1 MARSQSLQVNII
13 GENKS
18 LKRALGDSEKRMSRF
33 GGAAGKIGKGLKV
46 AGAGAAIGV
55 GAVVVVLGK
64 AAKAAMEAEKSATR
78 MNTQLSALGKNTPAV
93 KKNIDATVT
102 SMAAMSG
109 FDDEDLQDAFTRIVR
124 STGNVKTA
132 LGPQGLALA
141 MDIARAKGIDAA
153 KAAEIVA
160 KAQDGQTGALKK
172 LGVEVTKGMTGQQAL
187 AAAQKTFA
195 GQAEAYGK
203 TAAGAQERFG
213 VAIEGVQEKIG
224 AKLLPIL
231 TQLMNW
237 VSANMP
243 AIEGAISKVASA
255 FDDAFNIAKTIFD
268 FLKANHQIIIALAAG
283 LGTVTVAWGAYT
295 LATKGWA
302 AATRIAT
309 AVQLAFNGSML
320 ANPIGIVV
328 IAVAALVAAL
338 VLLYQKNETV
348 RKVIDAAW
356 ASIREHTLAAI
367 GAIKSAIGSLV
378 VFFQTNMLP
387 PIIAVFNAIK
397 AFWDKWGANIVAF
410 FKRTFEL
417 FVSNIRA
424 VIQIIRGIFTGDWQA
439 VWNGVKTI
447 VSNAVEQV
455 KNILRNLGPIVL
467 SLMKT
472 VGSKLWEG
480 FKSGAAGL
488 AGKLGDLMSDGLA
501 AIPKYAKEA
510 FNKAKTIG
518 GEILDGIGSIISQMP
533 SKVGEIATAVIKA
546 IPGAFSSVGSKIIE
560 VLKDALSS
568 VNLPTPYFKMRE
580 FDPPGPGSIDVPYS
594 IGWKARGGKV
604 KTPMVMVGEE
614 APQHPEWVIA
624 TNPAYRKKNLG
635 YLAQAAGALGVGRAQ
650 GGLVYPLARK
660 ATGIIGTPGGGTHN
674 ASDWQSRNALDFAA
688 PMGTD
693 ILAVANGIISGVGGS
708 MGVRRSG
715 GKVIYGQKFTLNTDK
730 GGVFYTHMGNVKV
743 HSGQRVTA
751 GQHLADIWAPS
762 GMPPHLH
769 LGVQNGSPYLY
780 NNAALYDN
788 APLVETGGAV
798 RGPVVARPDGKG
810 PMLLTGGIA
819 KTPYGKGENAR
830 RIKWWNKHHPYKKV
844 DKNGK
849 PIPSKKNAPPGQA
862 PEGTESEV
870 EPTIETPWAS
880 DWDNWLKDAT
890 FGSAQALMTP
900 DKTDDAN
907 WAAITKQGY
916 KDRITTLEGALAST
930 SDPHMQR
937 VIKDELTG
945 LYSTYSGMDSAG
957 STPESAPVYDPTN
970 DLQAQVTQKEGLLA
984 SARRAAGLSNESNR
998 VFTGAGDLQ
1007 LLVVNTP
1014 SGQAMLANNATAGM
1028 GAQTGTASNRSRF

>member
-243 AIEGAISKVASA
+243 AIERVISQVMNAVSA
-255 FDDAFNIAKTIFD
+255 VI
-268 FLKANHQIIIALAAG
+268 G
-283 LGTVTVAWGAYT
+283 
-295 LATKGWA
+295 
-302 AATRIAT
+302 T
-309 AVQLAFNGSML
+309 AVGFIRQHWDSIKAAVQGVITFFQQEVLPTITVIFN
-320 ANPIGIVV
+320 
-328 IAVAALVAAL
+328 
-338 VLLYQKNETV
+338 
-348 RKVIDAAW
+348 
-356 ASIREHTLAAI
+356 
-367 GAIKSAIGSLV
+367 AIK
-378 VFFQTNMLP
+378 P
-387 PIIAVFNAIK
+387 VFNAIK
-397 AFWDKWGANIVAF
+397 EFWNKWGANIVAF

-417 FVSNIRA
+417 FVSNVRA
-424 VIQIIRGIFTGDWQA
+424 VLQIIRGIFTGDWQA

>member
-243 AIEGAISKVASA
+243 AIERVISQVMNAVSA
-255 FDDAFNIAKTIFD
+255 VI
-268 FLKANHQIIIALAAG
+268 G
-283 LGTVTVAWGAYT
+283 
-295 LATKGWA
+295 
-302 AATRIAT
+302 T
-309 AVQLAFNGSML
+309 AVGFIRQHWDSIKAAVQGVITFFQQEVLPTITVIFN
-320 ANPIGIVV
+320 
-328 IAVAALVAAL
+328 
-338 VLLYQKNETV
+338 
-348 RKVIDAAW
+348 
-356 ASIREHTLAAI
+356 
-367 GAIKSAIGSLV
+367 AIK
-378 VFFQTNMLP
+378 P
-387 PIIAVFNAIK
+387 VFNAIK
-397 AFWDKWGANIVAF
+397 EFWNKWGANIVAF

-417 FVSNIRA
+417 FVSNVRA
-424 VIQIIRGIFTGDWQA
+424 VLQIIRGIFTGDWQA

-518 GEILDGIGSIISQMP
+518 GEILDGIGSL
-533 SKVGEIATAVIKA
+533 
-546 IPGAFSSVGSKIIE
+546 PGHV
-560 VLKDALSS
+560 
-568 VNLPTPYFKMRE
+568 
-580 FDPPGPGSIDVPYS
+580 
-594 IGWKARGGKV
+594 
-604 KTPMVMVGEE
+604 
-614 APQHPEWVIA
+614 
-624 TNPAYRKKNLG
+624 
-635 YLAQAAGALGVGRAQ
+635 
-650 GGLVYPLARK
+650 
-660 ATGIIGTPGGGTHN
+660 
-674 ASDWQSRNALDFAA
+674 
-688 PMGTD
+688 
-693 ILAVANGIISGVGGS
+693 
-708 MGVRRSG
+708 
-715 GKVIYGQKFTLNTDK
+715 
-730 GGVFYTHMGNVKV
+730 
-743 HSGQRVTA
+743 
-751 GQHLADIWAPS
+751 
-762 GMPPHLH
+762 
-769 LGVQNGSPYLY
+769 
-780 NNAALYDN
+780 
-788 APLVETGGAV
+788 
-798 RGPVVARPDGKG
+798 
-810 PMLLTGGIA
+810 
-819 KTPYGKGENAR
+819 
-830 RIKWWNKHHPYKKV
+830 
-844 DKNGK
+844 
-849 PIPSKKNAPPGQA
+849 
-862 PEGTESEV
+862 
-870 EPTIETPWAS
+870 
-880 DWDNWLKDAT
+880 
-890 FGSAQALMTP
+890 
-900 DKTDDAN
+900 
-907 WAAITKQGY
+907 
-916 KDRITTLEGALAST
+916 
-930 SDPHMQR
+930 
-937 VIKDELTG
+937 
-945 LYSTYSGMDSAG
+945 
-957 STPESAPVYDPTN
+957 
-970 DLQAQVTQKEGLLA
+970 
-984 SARRAAGLSNESNR
+984 
-998 VFTGAGDLQ
+998 
-1007 LLVVNTP
+1007 
-1014 SGQAMLANNATAGM
+1014 
-1028 GAQTGTASNRSRF
+1028 